1 MSDQTPEARLAAALW
16 DALEGIGHIDVDA
29 SERGDGY
36 GERAMLGLV
45 RSALAADPTLAAD
58 LALGA
63 AVRRLEAT
71 GREWSIEARPMTYHV
86 WTGVFGDP
94 TTIAP
99 TLIEAIE
106 EALPDEPA

>member
-1 MSDQTPEARLAAALW
+1 MRSVCLSAYSHETR
-16 DALEGIGHIDVDA
+16 A
-29 SERGDGY
+29 S
-36 GERAMLGLV
+36 AI
-45 RSALAADPTLAAD
+45 LAADPTLAAD
-58 LALGA
+58 LALAA